1 MMHHLSLKNQES
13 RIKIFKIAEE
23 SDASSGHFVVSGH
36 FDFRIPD
43 SFLSVRL
50 PSK

>member
-1 MMHHLSLKNQES
+1 MMNDASPLYQES